1 MAFHILTWRP
11 VPSSCM
17 ISVTCITVW
26 TMISLADL
34 QGFSYLSGVRAMGPV
49 EFGKI
54 SFERSKLG
62 NLMQS
67 KRTGL
72 PF

>member
-1 MAFHILTWRP
+1 MLHYMHRDFPTFLE
-11 VPSSCM
+11 
-17 ISVTCITVW
+17 
-26 TMISLADL
+26 
-34 QGFSYLSGVRAMGPV
+34 SGASV

-54 SFERSKLG
+54 SFKPSKLG
-62 NLMQS
+62 ILMQS